1 MYGDDYRDR
10 RLVED
15 GWALN
20 VNGRQKKVLELAG
33 RVRNVALS
41 VRNRS
46 RADGKSRGR
55 SIDQPIVIAIVIRR
69 QDSDLAL
76 CLSCLLR
83 LSLGRSVT

>member
-1 MYGDDYRDR
+1 MYGDDYRDHS
-10 RLVED
+10 LVED
-15 GWALN
+15 GWAVH

-55 SIDQPIVIAIVIRR
+55 SIDQPIVIAIARTPIWRCAYR
-69 QDSDLAL
+69 AYSA
-76 CLSCLLR
+76 CLSD
-83 LSLGRSVT
+83 VP